1 MAKASSQSHRS
12 AGFSLVE
19 VMVAVVVMGIVT
31 SQLLAAFQQQHTSSL
46 EHERTIEIQQE
57 VRLITDVILDDVRVA
72 SFMVPAFVAVASID
86 GGANGSDVLCVS
98 DSTVV
103 NDGVLGA
110 ANQKFQGAW
119 LAAGINGSTST
130 ISVTAGGLDIDDDG
144 NDDFAEG
151 EGLLIGTASNGH
163 CAVITDI
170 TGNTITFTPSTPG
183 GFSATTDDRAVPAIV
198 YQVNNLTLTRN
209 SLVLSNH
216 VEDLQVQFG
225 VDIDRNGT
233 VENAEFPIHDLT
245 GQPIEDVENVR
256 ISLTARELRGDPLF
270 AGQFPQ
276 IANRAAGAAD
286 NFRRRRTTADTVIRN
301 LQ

>member
-1 MAKASSQSHRS
+1 MGQANSRRQKI

-31 SQLLAAFQQQHTSSL
+31 SQLLAAFSQQHTSSL

-57 VRLITDVILDDVRVA
+57 ARLITDVILDDVRTA
-72 SFMVPAFVAVASID
+72 GFMVPPFVAVASLD

-98 DSTVV
+98 DSTVIS
-103 NDGVLGA
+103 DAVLGA
-110 ANQKFQGAW
+110 ANQKFQGAE
-119 LAAGINGSTST
+119 LASPVGGNASTVVIAAGDM
-130 ISVTAGGLDIDDDG
+130 DIDGDG
-144 NDDFAEG
+144 DDDFAEQ
-151 EGLLIGTASNGH
+151 EGILIGTGDEAH
-163 CAVITDI
+163 CAVIRDI
-170 TGNTITFTPSTPG
+170 TGSTITFTPATDG

-198 YQVNNLTLTRN
+198 YQVNNMTLTRN
-209 SLVLSNH
+209 SMVVSNH
-216 VEDLQVQFG
+216 IEDLQVQFG
-225 VDIDRNGT
+225 IDIDRNGT

-245 GQPIEDVENVR
+245 GQPFEDIENVR

-270 AGQFPQ
+270 AGQFAQ

-286 NFRRRRTTADTVIRN
+286 SFRRRRTTADTVVRN